1 MKVIISGGGTGG
13 HIFPAIAIADALKA
27 KAPDTDIHFV
37 GAAGKMEME
46 LVPKAGYP
54 IIGLPVRGFQR
65 KITLQNL
72 TFPFKVISSLWQA
85 YRMMKKFKPDVAVGV
100 GGYASGPTLQVA
112 NWMGIPFVLQE
123 QNSYAGATNR
133 ILGFKAHKIFVA
145 YEHMDKFFPKD
156 KILFTGNPIRG
167 KISNQD
173 TKTRAES
180 LQKLGLP
187 ASNKTVFI
195 FGGSLGAK
203 TLNEAIKK
211 GLSEGMIPANLNII
225 WQIGK
230 IYWPEYSQL
239 EIINRPNV
247 KTFAFIDDMPLM
259 YQAADLVVC
268 RAGALTVSELA
279 LLGKPAI
286 LVPSP
291 VVAEDHQTA
300 NAMALVDK
308 GAAVLV
314 KDTDAGKNLVQAM
327 MQLVHDDSKLSEV
340 SSQIGFFAKP
350 DAAIKI
356 AEEILKIG
364 SSKVKS

>member
-37 GAAGKMEME
+37 GATGKMEMD

-54 IIGLPVRGFQR
+54 ITGLPVRGFQR

-72 TFPFKVISSLWQA
+72 SFPFKVITSLWKA
-85 YRMMKKFKPDVAVGV
+85 YRLMKKFKPDVAVGV

-133 ILGFKAHKIFVA
+133 ILGFKANRIFVA

-167 KISNQD
+167 KIKSQEAL
-173 TKTRAES
+173 TRTEA
-180 LQKLGLP
+180 LQKLGLSTS
-187 ASNKTVFI
+187 AKTVFI

-203 TLNEAIKK
+203 TLNEAVKK
-211 GLSEGMIPANLNII
+211 GLSEGIIQENINII

-230 IYWPEYSQL
+230 IYWPEYSQHQVL
-239 EIINRPNV
+239 KLPNV
-247 KTFAFIDDMPLM
+247 KAFAFIDDMPLM

-291 VVAEDHQTA
+291 MVAEDHQTA
-300 NAMALVDK
+300 NAMALVEK
-308 GAAVLV
+308 SAAVLV
-314 KDTDAGKNLVQAM
+314 KDVDAADMLVKTMA
-327 MQLVHDDSKLSEV
+327 QLVHEDVKLS
-340 SSQIGFFAKP
+340 SLATQIGFFAKP